1 MASILFARHQ
11 FAPDVIRHAVWLCL
25 RFTLSLRDVEEMLA
39 ERRLDL
45 TYETVRRWVAK
56 FGPLFAGGLRKRRQ
70 RPTGRWQLDEMVVK
84 IAGKRHWLWRAV
96 DDEGEVMGGIA
107 QGLGGTLFEELRYD
121 ERGRL
126 QTKSF
131 ADYLVPTAADMPRSI
146 VTGSMES
153 PSLLNPF
160 GMKGAGEGGTT
171 GSVGAIAGAVADALA
186 PLGVRVTSDGPFTA
200 PAIWPGPATTCSG
213 PAKPR
218 STIGRSG

>member
-1 MASILFARHQ
+1 MLQAPPSEVTWAEGEARAKSGASA
-11 FAPDVIRHAVWLCL
+11 
-25 RFTLSLRDVEEMLA
+25 TLAAIAGRSTAWNAM
-39 ERRLDL
+39 
-45 TYETVRRWVAK
+45 
-56 FGPLFAGGLRKRRQ
+56 PGGL
-70 RPTGRWQLDEMVVK
+70 TSFNLDEQTHHQVPGIAFANAAHVCAIEIDPETGEIAVTDYAVVHDCGTV
-84 IAGKRHWLWRAV
+84 INPMIV
-96 DDEGEVMGGIA
+96 EGQVMGGIA

-153 PSLLNPF
+153 PSPLNPF

-200 PAIWPGPATTCSG
+200 PAILRLI
-213 PAKPR
+213 R
-218 STIGRSG
+218 SAALAQGHAE